1 MTTMKKTE
9 QFIIFRNKKNGYY
22 LEGYKSQGT
31 LAFEA
36 DFTDAIKQ
44 AAITSVEAFEEQK
57 KQFKSIAKAMDCEV
71 ILVEAT
77 FDLKYLN
84 GGEVKEIERG
94 EDAVNLKE
102 AFQKLLSVFAQKEN

>member
-1 MTTMKKTE
+1 MQETKKY
-9 QFIIFRNKKNGYY
+9 IVFRNKETGHFLKDF
-22 LEGYKSQGT
+22 KSKGT
-31 LAFEA
+31 LAFDA
-36 DFTDAIKQ
+36 NFTNIIET

-102 AFQKLLSVFAQKEN
+102 SFQKLLSVFSQFAQEED

>member
-1 MTTMKKTE
+1 MQETK
-9 QFIIFRNKKNGYY
+9 QFIVFRDRETGKY
-22 LEGYKSQGT
+22 LEGYKSKGT

-36 DFTDAIKQ
+36 EFTDTIKQ
-44 AAITSVEAFEEQK
+44 AAMTSVETFEEQK

-84 GGEVKEIERG
+84 GGEVKEIEYEADAKESIRNFLNALFG
-94 EDAVNLKE
+94 KEED
-102 AFQKLLSVFAQKEN
+102 

>member
-1 MTTMKKTE
+1 MQETEKYIVFRHKKT
-9 QFIIFRNKKNGYY
+9 GYY
-22 LEGYKSQGT
+22 LESYKSNGA

-36 DFTDAIKQ
+36 EFTDTIKQ

-94 EDAVNLKE
+94 EDAANLKE
-102 AFQKLLSVFAQKEN
+102 AFHKLLSIFGQEED

>member
-1 MTTMKKTE
+1 
-9 QFIIFRNKKNGYY
+9 
-22 LEGYKSQGT
+22 
-31 LAFEA
+31 
-36 DFTDAIKQ
+36 
-44 AAITSVEAFEEQK
+44 
-57 KQFKSIAKAMDCEV
+57 MDCEV

-102 AFQKLLSVFAQKEN
+102 AFQKLLSVFAQEEN

>member
-1 MTTMKKTE
+1 MKKTE

-22 LEGYKSQGT
+22 LEGYKSKGT

-57 KQFKSIAKAMDCEV
+57 KQFKSIAKAMDGEV
-71 ILVEAT
+71 VVVEAT
-77 FDLKYLN
+77 FELKYLN

-94 EDAVNLKE
+94 EDDVHLKK
-102 AFQKLLSVFAQKEN
+102 AFKELLSVFAQEEE

>member
-1 MTTMKKTE
+1 MKKTE

-57 KQFKSIAKAMDCEV
+57 KQFKSIAKAMECEV

-94 EDAVNLKE
+94 EDAVHLKK
-102 AFQKLLSVFAQKEN
+102 AFKELLSIFAQEEE

>member
-1 MTTMKKTE
+1 MKKTE

-44 AAITSVEAFEEQK
+44 AAMTSVEAFEEQK
-57 KQFKSIAKAMDCEV
+57 QQFKSIAKAMECEV

-94 EDAVNLKE
+94 EESVNFKKALKE
-102 AFQKLLSVFAQKEN
+102 LLSVFAQEEN

>member
-1 MTTMKKTE
+1 MKETK
-9 QFIIFRNKKNGYY
+9 QFIVFRDRETGKY
-22 LEGYKSQGT
+22 LESYKSKGT
-31 LAFEA
+31 LAYDA
-36 DFTDAIKQ
+36 DFTENIKDAATTTV
-44 AAITSVEAFEEQK
+44 AAFKTQK

-94 EDAVNLKE
+94 EDAVHFKKAFKE
-102 AFQKLLSVFAQKEN
+102 LLSVFAQEEE

>member
-1 MTTMKKTE
+1 MQET
-9 QFIIFRNKKNGYY
+9 KKNIVFRDKETGGF
-22 LEGYKSQGT
+22 LKDFKSKGT
-31 LAFEA
+31 LAFDA
-36 DFTDAIKQ
+36 NFTNEIGAASVTTMDAYETQK
-44 AAITSVEAFEEQK
+44 ERFEGL
-57 KQFKSIAKAMDCEV
+57 AKATGCEV

-102 AFQKLLSVFAQKEN
+102 AFQKLLSVFAQEEN